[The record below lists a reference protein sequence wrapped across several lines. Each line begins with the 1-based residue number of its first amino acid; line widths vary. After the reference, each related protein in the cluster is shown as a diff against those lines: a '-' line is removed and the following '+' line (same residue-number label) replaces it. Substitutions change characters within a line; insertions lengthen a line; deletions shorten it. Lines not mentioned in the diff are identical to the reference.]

1 MIIISDKI
9 KKIYPEALLGILVIR
24 SVGNPNQ
31 HKELDRCKL
40 ELENNLRE
48 KYAGVGLDK
57 TYLKNMEPIKTYS
70 DYYKRFKKTYHV
82 LLQLESIVF
91 KNKSIP
97 KVASLVEAM
106 FMAELKNFLLT
117 AGHNLDVVDI
127 PIKLDVASG
136 GEKYILLNGQEKEL
150 LSGDMMISDSQGII
164 SSIIYGPN
172 KRTQITPDIQNVLFT
187 VYAPPG
193 IEKSKVFLHLQDIQ
207 NYVHIIAPE
216 SEVELLKVFE
226 GKV

>member
-1 MIIISDKI
+1 LLIISDEI
-9 KKIYPEALLGILVIR
+9 KKVYPKALLGILLMKNVC
-24 SVGNPNQ
+24 NPNQ
-31 HKELDRCKL
+31 HEELNQCKF
-40 ELENNLRE
+40 ELENSLRKKFANLN
-48 KYAGVGLDK
+48 K
-57 TYLKNMEPIKTYS
+57 TDLKGMEPIKTYH
-70 DYYKRFKKTYHV
+70 DYYKRFRKTYHI

-117 AGHNLDVVDI
+117 AGHNLDVVGI

-136 GEKYILLNGQEKEL
+136 GEKYTLLNGQEKEL

-164 SSIIYGPN
+164 SSIIYGPD

-216 SEVELLKVFE
+216 SEVELLKVYE
-226 GKV
+226 DKD

>member
-9 KKIYPEALLGILVIR
+9 KKIYPEVLLGILVIR

-48 KYAGVGLDK
+48 KYSGLDK
-57 TYLKNMEPIKTYS
+57 AYLKNMEPIKTFS

-117 AGHNLDVVDI
+117 AGHNLDAVDI
-127 PIKLDVASG
+127 PIKLDVARG
-136 GEKYILLNGQEKEL
+136 GEKYTLLNGQEKEL

-164 SSIIYGPN
+164 SSIIYGPD

-193 IEKSKVFLHLQDIQ
+193 IEKSKIFLHLQDIQ

-216 SEVELLKVFE
+216 SKVELLKVFE

>member
-1 MIIISDKI
+1 ME
-9 KKIYPEALLGILVIR
+9 PL
-24 SVGNPNQ
+24 
-31 HKELDRCKL
+31 
-40 ELENNLRE
+40 
-48 KYAGVGLDK
+48 K
-57 TYLKNMEPIKTYS
+57 TYH

-97 KVASLVEAM
+97 KIATLVEVM
-106 FMAELKNFLLT
+106 FMAELKNLLLT
-117 AGHNLDVVDI
+117 AGHNLDVADI

-136 GEKYILLNGQEKEL
+136 GEKYTLLNGQEKEL

-164 SSIIYGPN
+164 SSIIYGPD
-172 KRTQITPDIQNVLFT
+172 KRTQITSDIQNVLFT

-207 NYVHIIAPE
+207 NYVHIISPE
-216 SEVELLKVFE
+216 SEVELLKVYD
-226 GKV
+226 